1 MSGPL
6 HKLRARLT
14 ETVDYALVTGEA
26 AFALNTLIGAPLA
39 IVASGRI
46 FCAACGRLTPK
57 SYAQGH
63 CYPCMQRL
71 ARCDLC
77 VLKPETCHYAAGTC
91 REPAWGETHCMT
103 GHVVYLANTSA
114 LKVGITRANQLPTR
128 WLDQGATQA
137 LPLLRTTTRH
147 LAGLV
152 EVAIAREVADKTNW
166 RAMLRGDGAPIDLAA
181 AATPILAAIADDLA
195 AIRAVHGDD
204 AVARLDA
211 EPLAIRYPV
220 QRYPQKVVSY
230 NFDKTPRIG
239 GVLEG
244 IKGQYL
250 LFDGGV
256 VNVRKFTG
264 YEVTVEVD

>member
-1 MSGPL
+1 
-6 HKLRARLT
+6 
-14 ETVDYALVTGEA
+14 
-26 AFALNTLIGAPLA
+26 
-39 IVASGRI
+39 
-46 FCAACGRLTPK
+46 
-57 SYAQGH
+57 
-63 CYPCMQRL
+63 
-71 ARCDLC
+71 
-77 VLKPETCHYAAGTC
+77 
-91 REPAWGETHCMT
+91 
-103 GHVVYLANTSA
+103 
-114 LKVGITRANQLPTR
+114 
-128 WLDQGATQA
+128 
-137 LPLLRTTTRH
+137 
-147 LAGLV
+147 
-152 EVAIAREVADKTNW
+152 
-166 RAMLRGDGAPIDLAA
+166 
-181 AATPILAAIADDLA
+181 DDLA